1 MAKNG
6 ENTTVKASIKRAIE
20 DYAIPAVV
28 CAVFPWI
35 IPLMLVVVLVACI
48 GSVGASSKYDA

>member
-6 ENTTVKASIKRAIE
+6 ENTIMKDSIKRAIE
-20 DYAIPAVV
+20 DYAIPVLV
-28 CAVFPWI
+28 CEVFPWI

-48 GSVGASSKYDA
+48 GVAGASRKYDA

>member
-6 ENTTVKASIKRAIE
+6 ENMTMKASIKRAIA
-20 DYAIPAVV
+20 DYTIPVLV

-35 IPLMLVVVLVACI
+35 IPLMLVVVVVACI
-48 GSVGASSKYDA
+48 GAVGASSKYDA